1 MEVIKGLVGNTIKI
15 VLTFILIGFCFLYL
29 LLMLLI

>member
-1 MEVIKGLVGNTIKI
+1 MEVIKGLVGNIIKI
-15 VLTFILIGFCFLYL
+15 VLTFILISFCFSYL